1 MKKILL
7 PLAVLLLSAT
17 ATNAQVQ
24 GFENSLRAVS
34 ATARAPK
41 ATNVAQGQKKAYAP
55 TKADGTELTA
65 EQRYIGNSGSDT
77 PSLEVG
83 VPGAKTTEAG
93 TIIPASIL
101 SKYAGDKIIG
111 VRFCLA
117 ASIGATTVRVYP
129 SKGQDEI
136 GAFQVGDAILTKAV
150 DETKAVTKEELVWND
165 IRFDAPYT
173 IPATPQDLLVG
184 FDYDQKEI
192 KTSDGSDYTSECMP
206 LWVNTSYGFEG
217 AFLLNAQ
224 YTDSQ
229 TGETGFGW
237 IPVNDGTQWVT
248 LCMQVLVEREGGF
261 VQDIVMSSISADK
274 FVWKDNGTFE
284 VDFACY
290 NDGTNPITDY
300 EIGLSIDGTEVT
312 SWTPGVELTSE
323 SKVFNAG
330 GIKVPED
337 VAVGTH
343 NLQVYVKSMNGA
355 APTGEISNDTLKS
368 TLRVYNDCMKKQKNL
383 VEHFT
388 SQGCSNCPYGYDV
401 LNTLTKSRNDIAWVA
416 IHNFFQYTNDDEY
429 VCDAGK
435 YITAYSAY
443 GYPYASFN
451 RFFIPNSQ
459 INTAGRVAVP
469 VGYTNYKEAADIF
482 SQFIDL
488 SNTKNPSFVNLNI
501 TANYDADNDGEL
513 TITVKGNGVK
523 DAAKILQSACLTI
536 YLTEDGLIGTQQY
549 GSTTLK
555 KYSHRNVLRM
565 VVTGP
570 SGDAINWNGDD
581 FEATYVVNIPEEY
594 DYSQMSVVAFINNI
608 FAQLDK
614 DGNVLG
620 WNSSDEDVWVSNC
633 NSVAISDGETTGI
646 KTVVPAESK
655 QVVARYAADGTQ
667 LSAPVKGIN
676 IVKFSDGT
684 SQTVLVK

>member
-24 GFENSLRAVS
+24 GFENSLQAVS

-41 ATNVAQGQKKAYAP
+41 ANVAQGQKKAYAP

-65 EQRYIGNSGSDT
+65 EQRYIGNAGSDT
-77 PSLEVG
+77 PSSAVG
-83 VPGAKTTEAG
+83 VPGATISEAG
-93 TIIPASIL
+93 TVIPASAL
-101 SKYAGDKIIG
+101 KKYAGDKIIG
-111 VRFCLA
+111 ARFCLYT
-117 ASIGATTVRVYP
+117 SIGATTVRMNY
-129 SKGQDEI
+129 SNGQDEK
-136 GAFQVGDAILTKAV
+136 GAFQIGDEILSKELS
-150 DETKAVTKEELVWND
+150 ETKAVTQEELVWNEV
-165 IRFDAPYT
+165 RFDTPYT
-173 IPATPQDLLVG
+173 IPAEPQDLKIG
-184 FDYDQKEI
+184 FDYTQKEEM
-192 KTSDGSDYTSECMP
+192 TADGKGYTDECYP
-206 LWVNTSYGFEG
+206 LWVNNSYGSVGTFILK
-217 AFLLNAQ
+217 ADF
-224 YTDSQ
+224 TDTQ
-229 TGETGFGW
+229 TGEKFQAW
-237 IPVNDGTQWVT
+237 APVPNSDNAYVT

-261 VQDIVMSSISADK
+261 VQDIVMNSISADK
-274 FVWKDNGTFE
+274 FAWKDNGTFD
-284 VDFACY
+284 VYFSCY
-290 NDGTNPITDY
+290 NDGTNPIKDY
-300 EIGLSIDGTEVT
+300 EIGLSIDGKEVT
-312 SWTPGVELTSE
+312 SWAPGIELTNE
-323 SKVFNAG
+323 SKTFNAEN
-330 GIKVPED
+330 IRVPAD

-343 NLQVYVKSMNGA
+343 NMKVYVKSMNGA
-355 APTGEISNDTLKS
+355 TPTGEIANDTLQS

-388 SQGCSNCPYGYDV
+388 SQGCSTCPYGYDV
-401 LNTLTKSRNDIAWVA
+401 LNLLTTNRDDIAWVA
-416 IHNFFQYTNDDEY
+416 IHNYYQYTNDDEY

-435 YITAYSAY
+435 YISAYSTY

-451 RFFIPNSQ
+451 RYFIPNSQ

-469 VGYTNYKEAADIF
+469 VGYSNKKEAADVF

-501 TANYDADNDGEL
+501 TANYDANDGEL

-536 YLTEDGLIGTQQY
+536 YLTEDGLKGTQQY
-549 GSTTLK
+549 GSSTLK
-555 KYSHRNVLRM
+555 KYDHRNVLRM

-570 SGDAINWNGDD
+570 SGDAINWKGDD

-594 DYSQMSVVAFINNI
+594 DYSQMSVVAFVNNI
-608 FAQLDK
+608 FAQIDK
-614 DGNVLG
+614 QGNVVG
-620 WNSSDEDVWVSNC
+620 WNSSDEDIWVSNC
-633 NSVAISDGETTGI
+633 NSLAISDGATTGI